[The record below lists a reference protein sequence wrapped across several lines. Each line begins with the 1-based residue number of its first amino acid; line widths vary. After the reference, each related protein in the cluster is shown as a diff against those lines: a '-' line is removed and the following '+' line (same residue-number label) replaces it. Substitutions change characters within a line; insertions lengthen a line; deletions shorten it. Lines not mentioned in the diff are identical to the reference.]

1 MKNVTRYGLIVFV
14 FASMLLGACA
24 AAPVTGASKV
34 ESASVAF
41 TGTIDGISGSQ
52 WIVNGQSITV
62 EPSVIR
68 DGPFSVGD
76 LVKVEVDVNQDGSI
90 TVTRVETPSS
100 ADLSDL
106 PSLGDENSNGNTND
120 DSANVNS
127 NANTNDDNSNAS
139 NSNDDNSNVSNSND
153 DNSNVSNSNDDNSN
167 VGNSND
173 DNSNASNSN
182 DANSNDDNSN
192 AGGSDDDNSN
202 DDNSNGADND
212 NSGGGNDNGGNTNG

>member
-1 MKNVTRYGLIVFV
+1 MKKVTRYGLIVFV
-14 FASMLLGACA
+14 LASMLLGACA

-106 PSLGDENSNGNTND
+106 PSLGDDNSNGNTND

>member
-1 MKNVTRYGLIVFV
+1 MNKVSRSVLIVFV
-14 FASMLLGACA
+14 LASMLLGACA

-52 WIVNGQSITV
+52 WVVNGQSITV

-68 DGPFSVGD
+68 DGPFGVGD

-106 PSLGDENSNGNTND
+106 PPLGDDNSNGDSND
-120 DSANVNS
+120 DSSNVNS
-127 NANTNDDNSNAS
+127 NANT
-139 NSNDDNSNVSNSND
+139 
-153 DNSNVSNSNDDNSN
+153 NDDNSN

-182 DANSNDDNSN
+182 DDNSNVGNSNDDSSNDSNSNDANSNDDSNDDNSN

-202 DDNSNGADND
+202 DDNSNGAGND
-212 NSGGGNDNGGNTNG
+212 NGGGGNDNGGNTNG

>member
-1 MKNVTRYGLIVFV
+1 MKKVTRYVLIVFV
-14 FASMLLGACA
+14 LASMLLGACA

-100 ADLSDL
+100 ADVSDL
-106 PSLGDENSNGNTND
+106 PSLGDDNSNGNTND

-139 NSNDDNSNVSNSND
+139 NSNDDNSNASNSND
-153 DNSNVSNSNDDNSN
+153 ANSNASNSNDDNSN

>member
-1 MKNVTRYGLIVFV
+1 MKKVTRYALIVFV
-14 FASMLLGACA
+14 LASMLLGACA

-106 PSLGDENSNGNTND
+106 PSLGDDNSNGNTND

-202 DDNSNGADND
+202 DDNSNGAGND
-212 NSGGGNDNGGNTNG
+212 NGGGGNDNGGNTNG